1 MDLLGKQIWMKPK
14 PWTRRRW
21 KIEDPAGDSCA
32 TPYFW
37 CESWNMHHYP
47 YMKSISN
54 PYQTPGTT
62 WFCPYSVD
70 RIAWNIMIHAHWTI
84 FNPSFLPWI
93 LAKRVSAK
101 IQQHLQRCCA
111 RLRLRS
117 GAWKVPGPNPG
128 LSTGKVHGLGAK
140 NGCFRWFNLD
150 KWGFT
155 HRSLGLMV
163 SKMVQ
168 DWGFEGTDLDF
179 FFPAKMQLAGALPP
193 WASRP
198 ACASAAWVAKT
209 RWRSGCWDASKRRST
224 VGGFP

>member
-1 MDLLGKQIWMKPK
+1 MNFGQKSLRQ
-14 PWTRRRW
+14 
-21 KIEDPAGDSCA
+21 DPA
-32 TPYFW
+32 T
-37 CESWNMHHYP
+37 
-47 YMKSISN
+47 
-54 PYQTPGTT
+54 
-62 WFCPYSVD
+62 
-70 RIAWNIMIHAHWTI
+70 
-84 FNPSFLPWI
+84 
-93 LAKRVSAK
+93 
-101 IQQHLQRCCA
+101 LQRCCA

-198 ACASAAWVAKT
+198 ACASAA
-209 RWRSGCWDASKRRST
+209 
-224 VGGFP
+224 